1 VRPTAAIRL
10 LPALPRPALP
20 RLALPRPALPKTRN
34 GWLAFGAFAAIVVA
48 AIVLRFVD
56 LATNPGGLFPDEAAE
71 GLDAAKLLHQP
82 GFHADLGV
90 WFPDDAGREA
100 LFGYIVA
107 GVFAIF
113 GQSVLVLRA
122 AAAGCGVA
130 GVIAIGWL
138 GRRFGTWTGIVAAAW
153 AAGSLWLVCVSRDGM
168 RNTIVPFFGALALV
182 ALLHW
187 ATRPGRGTALL
198 AGAITSL
205 SALYT
210 YQPLKLLPVLVVAW
224 LLWLRRSDR
233 ARYDELHPGFIPF
246 AAAFLLVAAPMMA
259 IAATEASNYFGRAA
273 AVSTFNPAVDSD
285 SSLPVHILRT
295 IGMFGFTGD
304 PNARGDVG
312 ALPLVPLPLT
322 VVAGIGLVRLWRMR
336 RDACHSLILIALPV
350 FLIAPLVATEGGAP
364 HALRTLGLAAPLG
377 VAIGLGVVEV
387 VTWVRGRWGR
397 AAGSLAI
404 ATVAVTLTAVAVFGG
419 LEYLG
424 RPVIDRY
431 DAFSYPVASLSDLAV
446 QHPGSAV
453 IVDDY
458 TSMDV
463 QFVAFDNPP
472 AIISPGTTISN
483 PAAYKVIYALSRDD
497 LTKSLGPELAGR
509 AAAVAWDPSGQPV
522 VWAVVP

>member
-1 VRPTAAIRL
+1 VRPRAAIPL
-10 LPALPRPALP
+10 L
-20 RLALPRPALPKTRN
+20 PALPKTRT
-34 GWLAFGAFAAIVVA
+34 GWLALVAFAAIVTA
-48 AIVLRFVD
+48 AIVLRFID
-56 LATNPGGLFPDEAAE
+56 LAANPGGLFPDEAAE

-82 GFHADLGV
+82 GFHADFGV

-100 LFGYIVA
+100 LFGYVVA

-198 AGAITSL
+198 AGAVTSL
-205 SALYT
+205 AALYT
-210 YQPLKLLPVLVVAW
+210 YQPLKLLPVLVVLW

-233 ARYDELHPGFIPF
+233 ARYDELRPGFIPF
-246 AAAFLLVAAPMMA
+246 AAAFLVVAAPMIA
-259 IAATEASNYFGRAA
+259 IAVTETGNYFGRAA

-312 ALPLVPLPLT
+312 ALPLVPLPLAA
-322 VVAGIGLVRLWRMR
+322 VSGIGLARLWRMR
-336 RDACHSLILIALPV
+336 RDAGHSLILIALPV
-350 FLIAPLVATEGGAP
+350 FLVAPLVATEGGAP

-377 VAIGLGVVEV
+377 VAIGLGVVELV
-387 VTWVRGRWGR
+387 AWFRGRWGR
-397 AAGSLAI
+397 AGGGLAI
-404 ATVAVTLTAVAVFGG
+404 ALVAVTLTTVATLGG
-419 LEYLG
+419 WAYLD
-424 RPVIDRY
+424 RPVADRY
-431 DAFSYPVASLSDLAV
+431 DAFSYPNASLSNLAAE
-446 QHPGSAV
+446 HPGSAV
-453 IVDDY
+453 IVDGY

-463 QFVAFDNPP
+463 EFIAYDNPP
-472 AIISPGTTISN
+472 AIIAPGTTISN
-483 PAAYKVIYALSRDD
+483 PAAYKVIYALTRDD
-497 LTKSLGPELAGR
+497 LTKAVGPDLGGR
-509 AAAVAWDPSGQPV
+509 AIAVAWDPSGKPV